1 MSPKNL
7 RKSFCCVATGYK
19 MRPVAWY
26 GLNMLLIIKILFLM
40 CKIQNVED
48 LILSFSSFQVLCML
62 YSLGNTFQRIAFCI
76 QIECFVYQ
84 IYLIICS
91 LISCG
96 KYLQH
101 FTFLL
106 WIIETIEN
114 KKKTL
119 LETNYSRVEWASF
132 VEDSPKFFNG
142 CLPQNLLSLLLNT
155 LSHLKVH

>member
-114 KKKTL
+114 KKKNLTWDKL
-119 LETNYSRVEWASF
+119 FKSRIS
-132 VEDSPKFFNG
+132 KFCRRQSKIF
-142 CLPQNLLSLLLNT
+142 
-155 LSHLKVH
+155 